1 MEKEDCANLSGA
13 RISTTLWSLCVHRKQ
28 NLSSEKDENGSV
40 TYSVEFKVRVFI
52 VTMST
57 IKKIL
62 NMNNLGVSKRVSIP
76 SYLYRYTRIN
86 LADAL
91 ITNYV
96 NNDCWYDDTS
106 DGPVDAEVTETQE

>member
-1 MEKEDCANLSGA
+1 VGRE
-13 RISTTLWSLCVHRKQ
+13 
-28 NLSSEKDENGSV
+28 
-40 TYSVEFKVRVFI
+40 
-52 VTMST
+52 
-57 IKKIL
+57 
-62 NMNNLGVSKRVSIP
+62 NLGVSKRVSIP

>member
-13 RISTTLWSLCVHRKQ
+13 RISTTLWSLCVH
-28 NLSSEKDENGSV
+28 
-40 TYSVEFKVRVFI
+40 
-52 VTMST
+52 
-57 IKKIL
+57 
-62 NMNNLGVSKRVSIP
+62 
-76 SYLYRYTRIN
+76 RYTRIN

>member
-1 MEKEDCANLSGA
+1 MSDIYDELEEIKNRHEIEKYNESREEYQVNPLCLKME
-13 RISTTLWSLCVHRKQ
+13 
-28 NLSSEKDENGSV
+28 
-40 TYSVEFKVRVFI
+40 
-52 VTMST
+52 
-57 IKKIL
+57 
-62 NMNNLGVSKRVSIP
+62 NLGVSKRVSIP